1 MAVEIRTYNSINDL
15 IGAMDEE
22 VARSKSQLGEY
33 LRKFDEIRFLAE
45 RSRRLRETLLK
56 AVGSK
61 ERQTMMDGVK
71 IGEITVVLD
80 VRPEH
85 ELTVLEEAVKS
96 YQERILTLQKARE
109 SLKGF
114 EMARE
119 EADEVKGIVCTVL
132 ENNGIPQRILVKL
145 SV

>member
-1 MAVEIRTYNSINDL
+1 MAIEVRSYNSINDL
-15 IGAMDEE
+15 IGSIDEE
-22 VARSKSQLGEY
+22 VSRSKSQLGEY
-33 LRKFDEIRFLAE
+33 LRRFDEIRFLAE

-61 ERQTMMDGVK
+61 ERQALMDGVK

>member
-1 MAVEIRTYNSINDL
+1 MAVEVKQYNSINDL
-15 IGAMDEE
+15 IGALDEE

-61 ERQTMMDGVK
+61 ERQSMMDGVR
-71 IGEITVVLD
+71 IGDITVVLD

-96 YQERILTLQKARE
+96 YQERILTLQKTRE

-132 ENNGIPQRILVKL
+132 ENNGIPQKILVKL

>member
-1 MAVEIRTYNSINDL
+1 MTIEVKNYNSINDL
-15 IGAMDEE
+15 ISALDEE

-61 ERQTMMDGVK
+61 ERQTMVDGVK
-71 IGEITVVLD
+71 VGELTVVLD

-96 YQERILTLQKARE
+96 YQERILTLQKSRE

-119 EADEVKGIVCTVL
+119 EAEDVKGIICTVL
-132 ENNGIPQRILVKL
+132 ENSGIPQKILVKL